1 MKRRFLTGIATLG
14 FIAVSTMTFAQI
26 QVGLRGGA
34 HWGTVSKPEVF
45 DSFTPDFQ
53 LSPGPTGALFLEV
66 PLSERVSFR
75 PEIAYVQKGF
85 SFKETYD
92 LNLGGFNLPLGA
104 RIAYQSKNI
113 EVPLLF
119 KVNLSDGPVKS
130 YFFAGP
136 AISYMADS
144 RVQARGTALFTTK
157 PINLDADFGGWM
169 NKWDF
174 SGAAGLGLS
183 VDAGAGKIFAEA
195 RYEHG
200 FTRQIQVPVVNLP
213 VRNRGGSVS
222 IGYSFPIGQ

>member
-1 MKRRFLTGIATLG
+1 MKRLFLTGIATLG
-14 FIAVSTMTFAQI
+14 FFAVSTATFAQV

-45 DSFTPDFQ
+45 ESMIPTFR

-66 PLSERVSFR
+66 PVSERVSIR

-85 SFKETYD
+85 MLRESYN

-104 RIAYQSKNI
+104 RVAYQAQNI
-113 EVPLLF
+113 EVPLLA
-119 KVNLSDGPVKS
+119 KVNLSDGPVKP
-130 YFFAGP
+130 YLFAGP
-136 AISYMADS
+136 AVSYMADS
-144 RVQARGTALFTTK
+144 RVQARGTALFRTK

-174 SGAAGLGLS
+174 SGIAGAGVS
-183 VDAGAGKIFAEA
+183 VDAGAGKFFAEA

-213 VRNRGGSVS
+213 VRNRGVNVS
-222 IGYSFPIGQ
+222 LGYSFPIGQ